1 MQLSL
6 KDLLAGASVIIALL
20 GLVWQ
25 AAVQVEVNATQT
37 TRLDKLEETQRIDH
51 DALIQM
57 KSGIDE
63 LLRRTKER
71 EKS

>member
-1 MQLSL
+1 MQLSA
-6 KDLLAGASVIIALL
+6 KDLLASISVILALL

-37 TRLDKLEETQRIDH
+37 TRLDKIEATQREDH

>member
-1 MQLSL
+1 MQLSV
-6 KDLLAGASVIIALL
+6 KDVAAAISVMLALL

-37 TRLDKLEETQRIDH
+37 TRLDKIEETQRIDH
-51 DALIQM
+51 DALIGM

>member
-1 MQLSL
+1 MQLSA
-6 KDLLAGASVIIALL
+6 KDLLASVSVVLALL

-25 AAVQVEVNATQT
+25 AAVQVEVNATQN
-37 TRLDKLEETQRIDH
+37 TRLDKIETVQTQDH
-51 DALIQM
+51 DALIGM
-57 KSGIDE
+57 KAGIDE

>member
-1 MQLSL
+1 MQLSV
-6 KDLLAGASVIIALL
+6 KDVAAAISVGLALL

-25 AAVQVEVNATQT
+25 AAVQVQVNAQQT
-37 TRLDKLEETQRIDH
+37 ADIADLKRVQKDDH
-51 DALIQM
+51 DALIGM
-57 KSGIDE
+57 KAGIDE